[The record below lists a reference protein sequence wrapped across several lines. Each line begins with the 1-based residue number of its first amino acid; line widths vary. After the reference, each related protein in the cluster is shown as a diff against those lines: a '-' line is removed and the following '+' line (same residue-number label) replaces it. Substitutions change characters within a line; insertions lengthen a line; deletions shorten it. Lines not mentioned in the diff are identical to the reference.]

1 MDEPIASLR
10 RRATSADVAKVVGT
24 SQSAVSRAF
33 TQGASVSPEL
43 RKRIVKAAASLGY
56 RPNAIARSLTTQKS
70 HMIAVT
76 AAYLSNQFNPE
87 LLEALSARLQLG
99 GYQILLFTTPHG
111 SSADSLFEQI
121 MRYPVEAVVLA
132 ATGLSSALARE

>member
-56 RPNAIARSLTTQKS
+56 TAQCDRAIPDDAKVAHDRRDRSLS
-70 HMIAVT
+70 
-76 AAYLSNQFNPE
+76 
-87 LLEALSARLQLG
+87 
-99 GYQILLFTTPHG
+99 
-111 SSADSLFEQI
+111 
-121 MRYPVEAVVLA
+121 
-132 ATGLSSALARE
+132 